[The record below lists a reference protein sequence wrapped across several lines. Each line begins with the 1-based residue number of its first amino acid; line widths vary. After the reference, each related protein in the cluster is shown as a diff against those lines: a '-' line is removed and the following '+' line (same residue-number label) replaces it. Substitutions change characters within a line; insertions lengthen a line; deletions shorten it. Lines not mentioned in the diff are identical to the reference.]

1 MKELKNLT
9 PIIEKYRMYKTAR
22 SDFEEAE
29 QMLSDGGLDKD
40 FKEIVQEQYESNKKR
55 MDEYTDELKILI
67 LPKDPDDDR
76 NVFIEIRGGAGG
88 EEAALFANSMFR
100 MYSMYA
106 QTKGWK
112 TEVISSNPS

>member
-1 MKELKNLT
+1 
-9 PIIEKYRMYKTAR
+9 
-22 SDFEEAE
+22 
-29 QMLSDGGLDKD
+29 
-40 FKEIVQEQYESNKKR
+40 
-55 MDEYTDELKILI
+55 MDEYTDELKILL

-76 NVFIEIRGGAGG
+76 NVIIEIRGGAGG

-112 TEVISSNPS
+112 QK